1 LSSETDTSDPVE
13 WLKAGGVVITSAAI
27 LLELKLGA
35 GAPLL
40 EELAL
45 RRVANAMAAQ
55 RGIVSSEEQL
65 DKALATFYVE
75 RNLLNHQQIAD
86 WLRSVHLHEASLRDY
101 VREKILFE
109 RLRESLISDELVEKR
124 FGMNPHEYARA
135 EVQIFTFS
143 TEGAAREFILAVHE
157 QETQPI
163 HGARRWL
170 IRRETPE
177 EASAL
182 IFSGEPEAIVG
193 PVETDYQCYEV
204 YRLLHRESGVL
215 DTRLRRQLRNELFA
229 ERLKAELSRDPIT
242 FLL

>member
-1 LSSETDTSDPVE
+1 
-13 WLKAGGVVITSAAI
+13 VITSAAI